1 MWAPQPF
8 QVDVVVDLSR
18 MDLLWKR
25 RAGLDRGT
33 DRSSQ
38 DEVGRQNEG
47 LGADWQVCVVL
58 SL

>member
-1 MWAPQPF
+1 MCAPQPF

-25 RAGLDRGT
+25 RAGLDRAT

-38 DEVGRQNEG
+38 DGVGRQSEG
-47 LGADWQVCVVL
+47 LGANWQVCVVL